1 MEHTANERAGSNN
14 WKDKLGDAGA
24 LSDYLLPDKSAA
36 WEKLH
41 GRMHAPVQK
50 KRTGWYWLA
59 AACVLGFTGAAFL
72 LLHTK
77 QQVTVVKQEVKMKAA
92 IDSISVLQPA
102 STATAK
108 PNHDERTAVI
118 AATKLPAT
126 KSLKKIMI
134 APIQSETVKAN
145 DSMLITAGNTQPINI
160 TPTAPLTATNTP
172 EKKKLKVVHV
182 NELGT
187 PLPELR
193 SRVANDDYSV
203 IQFNILNQQFFN
215 TVPVIPVEKTSTSSK
230 HKNIPN

>member
-14 WKDKLGDAGA
+14 WKEKLADAGA
-24 LSDYLLPDKSAA
+24 LGDYLSPDKNAA

-41 GRMHAPVQK
+41 DRMHAPVQK

-59 AACVLGFTGAAFL
+59 AACMLGLTSGAFL

-77 QQVTVVKQEVKMKAA
+77 QPAMVVKQEVKVNPTP
-92 IDSISVLQPA
+92 DSI
-102 STATAK
+102 ATLHPINTVPVIK
-108 PNHDERTAVI
+108 TQDETTAVI
-118 AATKLPAT
+118 AVKKLPLT
-126 KSLKKIMI
+126 KQLKKIMI
-134 APIQSETVKAN
+134 APIESAAVKAG
-145 DSMLITAGNTQPINI
+145 DSTVITASNIQPVNI
-160 TPTAPLTATNTP
+160 TTTAPLTVTTTP

-215 TVPVIPVEKTSTSSK
+215 TVPVIPAGKVNTSSK
-230 HKNIPN
+230 RKNIPN

>member
-14 WKDKLGDAGA
+14 WKDKLDDAGA
-24 LSDYLLPDKSAA
+24 LSDYLLADKNAA

-41 GRMHAPVQK
+41 GRMHTPVQK
-50 KRTGWYWLA
+50 KRAGWYWLA
-59 AACVLGFTGAAFL
+59 AACLAGLISGAFL
-72 LLHTK
+72 LLNRN

-92 IDSISVLQPA
+92 IDSIAVLQPLI
-102 STATAK
+102 TAPVK
-108 PNHDERTAVI
+108 PSHDEKTAVI
-118 AATKLPAT
+118 ADKKLPAT
-126 KSLKKIMI
+126 KPLKRVMI
-134 APIQSETVKAN
+134 EPIESATVKTN
-145 DSMLITAGNTQPINI
+145 DSMAITASNIQPINI
-160 TPTAPLTATNTP
+160 IPTAPLTATNTP

-203 IQFNILNQQFFN
+203 IQFNIINQQLFN
-215 TVPVIPVEKTSTSSK
+215 TVPTIPAPTKSSK